1 MLKTWLD
8 FGGIL
13 LETDFL
19 ANFLWKVWMCFFKVK
34 HSLYWTYL
42 RNGWYDWCET
52 KRSCIGW
59 ILGELCDLD
68 HWPHPWPWPLI
79 FQGQILKDLYL
90 RNCYLIDVKQKESK
104 SIRYRGDCM
113 VLPFDHTHE
122 LDLVISRSKFE
133 VALFEEWESWLTWNE
148 RDVSWSFM
156 TMTDLWVTMVE
167 WVYVLD
173 SDWGDFKRRRVVDI
187 SSLSWFG
194 QLSGIFKL
202 MRLINVKFIA
212 FHHEFC
218 GKYSALSQEKT
229 GMILI
234 ISHWPPD
241 YALNTCYRAAIS
253 WWL

>member
-1 MLKTWLD
+1 MTLTQGHGCGFDKQKFACLHDKLRTTQRITTDHGSCIPLVMLKTWLD
-8 FGGIL
+8 FEGIL
-13 LETDFL
+13 LETDFF

-133 VALFEEWESWLTWNE
+133 VALFEEWEGWLTWNK

-156 TMTDLWVTMVE
+156 TMTLT
-167 WVYVLD
+167 Y
-173 SDWGDFKRRRVVDI
+173 G
-187 SSLSWFG
+187 
-194 QLSGIFKL
+194 
-202 MRLINVKFIA
+202 
-212 FHHEFC
+212 
-218 GKYSALSQEKT
+218 
-229 GMILI
+229 
-234 ISHWPPD
+234 
-241 YALNTCYRAAIS
+241 
-253 WWL
+253 